1 MKVVPILILMETS
14 SETSLSRVALF
25 SVGYIM
31 QYFIYSN
38 LLTSTLL
45 RQLSVCFSVASWNAF
60 QNEIRRCEI
69 NTGLYQRW
77 WSKW

>member
-45 RQLSVCFSVASWNAF
+45 RQLSVCFSVAS
-60 QNEIRRCEI
+60 
-69 NTGLYQRW
+69 
-77 WSKW
+77 